1 MPPCTA
7 ADIHCCFFPEAWPVG
22 WQQVVG
28 DRKALLEDMV
38 LMLNGLKWSCVLERA
53 EP

>member
-1 MPPCTA
+1 MPPCTT
-7 ADIHCCFFPEAWPVG
+7 ADIHCCFFPEAWPVD

-28 DRKALLEDMV
+28 DGKALLEDMV

-53 EP
+53 EA